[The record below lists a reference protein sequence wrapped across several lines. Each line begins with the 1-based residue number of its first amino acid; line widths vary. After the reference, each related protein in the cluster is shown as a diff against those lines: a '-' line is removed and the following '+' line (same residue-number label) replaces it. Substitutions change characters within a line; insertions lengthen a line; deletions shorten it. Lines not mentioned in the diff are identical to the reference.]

1 VEDDMRILAC
11 ADLHGV
17 TERAVC
23 VRDLIVETAPDVV
36 VLAGDIAGFENEA
49 ETLEAL
55 HSPVPVLA
63 VPGNMD
69 GAETVVALTRKGWLL
84 TDEPRSLGGFTFAGS
99 RVRRTVDVVVVHR
112 PPQGTLDGTPGGDH
126 IGSSGVR
133 EAMRAI
139 RPRVL
144 ICGHVHES
152 PGVERVGE
160 TLVVNCSMG
169 AGKARGAVIVL
180 ERDSVRADL
189 V

>member
-1 VEDDMRILAC
+1 MRILAC

-17 TERAVC
+17 TERAAC

-36 VLAGDIAGFENEA
+36 VLAGDIAGFEGEA
-49 ETLEAL
+49 EALAAL

-69 GAETVVALTRKGWLL
+69 GAKTVVALARRGWLL
-84 TDEPRSLGGFTFAGS
+84 TDEPREIGGVTFAGS
-99 RVRRTVDVVVVHR
+99 RVRRTVDVVVVHC

-126 IGSSGVR
+126 IGSPGVR
-133 EAMRAI
+133 EAMRTI

-144 ICGHVHES
+144 VCGHVHES
-152 PGVERVGE
+152 PGVERIGE

-169 AGKARGAVIVL
+169 AGKVRGALIFL
-180 ERDSVRADL
+180 EEESVRAEL